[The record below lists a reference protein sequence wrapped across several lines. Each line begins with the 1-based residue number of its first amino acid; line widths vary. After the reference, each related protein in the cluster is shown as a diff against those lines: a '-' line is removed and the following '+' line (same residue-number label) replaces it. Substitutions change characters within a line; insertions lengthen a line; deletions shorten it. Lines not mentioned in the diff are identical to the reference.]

1 MGKNLSITPDNF
13 IEPKKSIHGGL
24 DGKQLT
30 IGIVCAKF
38 NQFITKSLLMG
49 AIKGLVD
56 HNVNEEN
63 IDTFWVPGAFEVP
76 IVMATKFPN
85 YDAMIAIAC
94 VIQGDTPHFDYVC
107 KGITEGVTLAI
118 NDHKK
123 PGIFCVLTTNNQ
135 REAEERSKPDKT
147 NKGYEAAI
155 SAIEMANLI

>member
-1 MGKNLSITPDNF
+1 
-13 IEPKKSIHGGL
+13 
-24 DGKQLT
+24 
-30 IGIVCAKF
+30 
-38 NQFITKSLLMG
+38 
-49 AIKGLVD
+49 
-56 HNVNEEN
+56 
-63 IDTFWVPGAFEVP
+63 
-76 IVMATKFPN
+76 MATKFPN